1 METILYLYLFLF
13 VYPSIIKTSNNVTI
27 YITNTIPQ
35 HSASLDLIQ
44 MNKNLEIEEISNLDY
59 KIAVFLNKSSDLK
72 TKEIIKDV
80 SAIKNFDGGKPMI

>member
-1 METILYLYLFLF
+1 
-13 VYPSIIKTSNNVTI
+13 
-27 YITNTIPQ
+27 
-35 HSASLDLIQ
+35 